1 MAGGFFAWRAYQF
14 TFQSN
19 VVESEEPYVIIVNQ
33 GETFDELL
41 QDLDSILVNKSS
53 FVFLAEYKELPLK
66 LKPGRYSISPGMNNN
81 SLVNM
86 FRAGLQ
92 SPVRLTINLAYDLPK
107 VAGQAAKALEAD
119 SLSILQYLESEEV
132 LADFNISRQ
141 ELEAYFLANTYE
153 FYWNTSPKGFV
164 ERMQRESERFWAKR
178 AALLEASPL
187 AKEEIITL
195 ASIVE
200 SETAKPSEMP
210 IVAGVYLN
218 RLRQGVR
225 LQSDPTVIYAWK
237 QIYGDTT
244 FYRVLNRHKKVDSPY
259 NTYIYDGLP
268 PGPLRIP
275 DPRTIDAVL
284 EAEKHNYLFM
294 CADPDRLGYHVFAQ
308 TNRQHEI
315 NSARYRAWLDK
326 MGY

>member
-107 VAGQAAKALEAD
+107 VAGQAAKKKKKKKK
-119 SLSILQYLESEEV
+119 
-132 LADFNISRQ
+132 Q